1 MEDEPLFLSVSLTLT
16 LTMNL
21 DHYRASESDGDKSH
35 PEQRTPPCP
44 PVTVTPDARITE
56 HLDETGLRGDG
67 GPG

>member
-1 MEDEPLFLSVSLTLT
+1 
-16 LTMNL
+16 MNL

-35 PEQRTPPCP
+35 PEQRPPCP